1 MLTCLISADSGA
13 GAGSDAAKA
22 VPDSVAAAAN
32 SARRL
37 RIRIGLGS
45 PINFQVRAGELI
57 NRRRARNG
65 SRAEGCAFPTK
76 ITLGSDHLPNT
87 PEMAS

>member
-57 NRRRARNG
+57 NVQACVKSGR
-65 SRAEGCAFPTK
+65 SRAP
-76 ITLGSDHLPNT
+76 PNSPQKT
-87 PEMAS
+87 C